1 MTSAFGDLSGRNP
14 ECMLHLRN
22 NQNCLE
28 SWAHHLS
35 QIFHADY
42 RVAAISGK
50 GLVKNNFFITGPTMM
65 KKFTEIT
72 DNSKENSY
80 FYQDGYYPDVL
91 FFFIGGND
99 YSNIFPPN
107 KNNFI

>member
-1 MTSAFGDLSGRNP
+1 
-14 ECMLHLRN
+14 
-22 NQNCLE
+22 
-28 SWAHHLS
+28 
-35 QIFHADY
+35 
-42 RVAAISGK
+42 
-50 GLVKNNFFITGPTMM
+50 MM